1 MTTDQTTTGRT
12 MLATI
17 EMFENPTLAR
27 DEPTLKEM
35 IYARAAPL
43 AAVEGLRSK
52 VWFNNADEGRF
63 GAFLIWD
70 SAAALA
76 GFRAAENTDSIAAR
90 WGVRPSITDFEI
102 YQSLV
107 DGVTTRP

>member
-76 GFRAAENTDSIAAR
+76 DFRAAENTDSIAAR

>member
-1 MTTDQTTTGRT
+1 

-17 EMFENPTLAR
+17 EMFENPTLAG
-27 DEPTLKEM
+27 DVPTLKQM
-35 IYARAAPL
+35 MYARAEPL
-43 AAVEGLRSK
+43 AAVEGLKSK
-52 VWFNNADEGRF
+52 VWFNDADAGRF

-76 GFRAAENTDSIAAR
+76 GFRAAEDTDSIAAR
-90 WGVRPSITDFEI
+90 WGVRPSISDFEI
-102 YQSLV
+102 YQALI

>member
-1 MTTDQTTTGRT
+1 

-27 DEPTLKEM
+27 DVPTLKEM
-35 IYARAAPL
+35 MYARAEPL

-52 VWFNNADEGRF
+52 VWFGNPDAGRF

-76 GFRAAENTDSIAAR
+76 AFRAAEDTDSIARR
-90 WGVRPSITDFEI
+90 WGARPDITDWEI